1 MNNEFCFICPYC
13 GEENTIDIDMSAGS
27 NQEFIQDCEVCCRP
41 AEIILTIDREGGIT
55 VETKND
61 EGF

>member
-1 MNNEFCFICPYC
+1 MNKEIFFTCPYC
-13 GEENTIDIDMSAGS
+13 GEENTVDIDITAGS
-27 NQEFIQDCEVCCRP
+27 DQEFIQDCEVCCRP
-41 AEIILTIDREGGIT
+41 AEIKLTIDRDGGIS